1 MMKRNDF
8 QLKLRHLAVGC
19 VCFLALMPIT
29 QQAGASARPKAV
41 IETGMERVLGL
52 LRSKCTNG
60 QSVAV
65 RQHRTEI
72 EKIVL
77 EYFDFQEMAMRSLG
91 PSWRQ
96 QTPAKQQEFTQLFQ
110 DMIFNTYIDRVDT
123 YTCSNEKV
131 LYEDESLDGNHA
143 VVKTRVTGYKGSKD
157 IPIEYRL
164 RLKDNDWK
172 TYDVVIEG
180 VSLVNNYRQQFASI
194 LNREPFEGLL
204 KRMRDKNTELK

>member
-1 MMKRNDF
+1 MKRNEF
-8 QLKLRHLAVGC
+8 QLKLWPLAVGC
-19 VCFLALMPIT
+19 VCFLALLPIT
-29 QQAGASARPKAV
+29 QRAGASARPKAV

-52 LRSKCTNG
+52 LRSKCSNG

-65 RQHRTEI
+65 RQHRLEI
-72 EKIVL
+72 ENIVR
-77 EYFDFQEMAMRSLG
+77 EYFDFREMAMRSLG
-91 PSWRQ
+91 PNWRQ
-96 QTPAKQQEFTQLFQ
+96 QAPDKQEEFAQLFEGL
-110 DMIFNTYIDRVDT
+110 IFNTYIDRVDT

-131 LYEDESLDGNHA
+131 LYDNESQDGDNA
-143 VVKTRVTGYKGSKD
+143 VVRTRITGYKGNKD

-172 TYDVVIEG
+172 VYDVVIEG

-194 LNREPFEGLL
+194 LNCEPFEGLL